1 MFDLYNS
8 MLIYGYLSTFEFKLF
23 ITKRISVIVSNVVNF
38 FGSIDICIFL
48 TLYNIIV
55 LLSHL
60 MFLYYS

>member
-8 MLIYGYLSTFEFKLF
+8 MLIYGYLCRFEFKLF

-60 MFLYYS
+60 MLLYYS